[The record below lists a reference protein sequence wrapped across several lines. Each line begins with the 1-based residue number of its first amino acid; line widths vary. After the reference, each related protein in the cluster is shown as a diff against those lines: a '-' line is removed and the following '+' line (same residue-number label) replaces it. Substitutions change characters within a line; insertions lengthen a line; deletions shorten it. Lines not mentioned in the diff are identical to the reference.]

1 MANIRL
7 AAATRNSMLNP
18 LVTLLNGGTLEFY
31 TGTQPATGDTALS
44 GNTLLGTLT
53 FNATSGTVA
62 SGTLTLNAVT
72 QDSAADAT
80 GTATFARMKTS
91 GAVVVGDVDVGTSG
105 ASINMNT
112 TSIVTGGPISITSGT
127 ISIPA

>member
-1 MANIRL
+1 
-7 AAATRNSMLNP
+7 MLNP
-18 LVTLLNGGTLEFY
+18 LVTLLNSGTLEFY

-62 SGTLTLNAVT
+62 SGTLTLNSVT

-91 GAVVVGDVDVGTSG
+91 GAVVIGDVDVGTSG